1 MGVATIMD
9 KSPWDSNAVFILF
22 SVISEFPHETVHP

>member
-9 KSPWDSNAVFILF
+9 KSPPDSNAIFIF
-22 SVISEFPHETVHP
+22 SVISKFPHETVCP

>member
-9 KSPWDSNAVFILF
+9 KRPWDSNAVFIF